1 VFVGH
6 LSQGACS
13 VNARND
19 LFVAAV
25 TFVATVFVAFV
36 AWTLLGANLQ
46 PPPVVESLP
55 IVRDTSHAVR
65 TQPGRN
71 ARQGIELSAARTR
84 IAVLEKALQSR
95 DSRYAAAR
103 KEAQRQR
110 LDGATEREQ
119 LSDTVALLERAL
131 RLAVAAENET
141 ADPVS
146 TPPDNN
152 VQTTLTS
159 IDEPVDFDLDPTGT
173 GEEIGEELLRQAQND
188 YQQLKERLDEYI
200 AQLNQSNQR
209 VSAAARQVVVQAGQ
223 DAIEPIILLLDSQDP
238 AVQLWALVTLKEMGP
253 IASEAS
259 EVVKTLRNH
268 PVPEVTQAAAAAL
281 RAILD

>member
-1 VFVGH
+1 M
-6 LSQGACS
+6 
-13 VNARND
+13 NARND
-19 LFVAAV
+19 FFVAVV

-46 PPPVVESLP
+46 PPPVMESLP

-71 ARQGIELSAARTR
+71 ARQGIELSAARAR
-84 IAVLEKALQSR
+84 IAVLKKALQSR

-152 VQTTLTS
+152 VETTLTS
-159 IDEPVDFDLDPTGT
+159 IAEPIDIDLDPTGI
-173 GEEIGEELLRQAQND
+173 GGEELLRQAQND
-188 YQQLKERLDEYI
+188 YQQLEERLDEYI

-259 EVVKTLRNH
+259 EVVKILRNH